1 MTKTLDV
8 YRDWLKI
15 TDTARPL
22 SYYQLLRVKQFEDNT
37 AKIREHY
44 KAMNSHVRKFAA
56 GEFAKQSQDLLNEL
70 ARAMLCLTDKQRKAE
85 YDATLGR
92 KDATGGAK
100 GRNFEQILLASK
112 LVDQAQLDKARN
124 FSKAVG
130 VDVRDALVQQKVAK
144 YEEVL
149 PAYAESIG
157 LPYLDLSDMPI
168 NPQLV
173 ASIPPH
179 IARTH
184 SCVPVMIDNNEL
196 LMASP
201 NPLDPNV
208 EEELRLRFSMPV
220 RSVLCTPRNVNDV
233 IAKYVPKDNSAPA
246 PPPAAAAPAAPAAG
260 AAPAPAAAAAP
271 AAAKPTGP
279 MTEDEKKERFQYSLM
294 GLGLSVIVLTNGLMY
309 GMKMGIVS
317 SIGIA
322 LVVGAAAFGIIW
334 KTKSR

>member
-15 TDTARPL
+15 TDTTRPL
-22 SYYQLLRVKQFEDNT
+22 NYYQLLRVKPFEDNT

-92 KDATGGAK
+92 KDASAGPK

-112 LVDQAQLDKARN
+112 LIDQAQLDKARN

-130 VDVRDALVQQKVAK
+130 VDVRDALVQQKIAK

-157 LPYLDLSDMPI
+157 LPYLDLTDMPI
-168 NPQLV
+168 DPKLV
-173 ASIPPH
+173 ASIPAH

-201 NPLDPNV
+201 NPIDPNV

-220 RSVLCTPRNVNDV
+220 RSVLCTPRNVNEV
-233 IAKYVPKDNSAPA
+233 IAKYVAKDASAPA
-246 PPPAAAAPAAPAAG
+246 PPPTAAAPAAVAG
-260 AAPAPAAAAAP
+260 AAPAPAAAAPA
-271 AAAKPTGP
+271 AAAKPSGP
-279 MTEDEKKERFQYSLM
+279 MSEDEKKERLQWTLVA
-294 GLGLSVIVLTNGLMY
+294 LGASVMVLTNGLMY
-309 GMKMGIVS
+309 GMGMYIAS
-317 SIGIA
+317 SAAIA
-322 LVVGAAAFGIIW
+322 ITVGLVAAAVTW
-334 KTKSR
+334 KVKSR